1 MHRITVFKSRSMGR
15 TLALVAFGSLAFAAN
30 AHAGTGGSLPLDPAS
45 ATSLGLMGLGAFG
58 TVTTGGNNLS
68 DKTKFF
74 RIAKEGATTDGRT
87 IERDWLEQMAANYD
101 PVNVYGARIN
111 LEHIKG
117 YTPDGPFK
125 AYGDV
130 LALETREEADGK
142 LGLYAQIKPTPELV
156 AMTKA
161 GQKVYT
167 SCEINPKFADTGEAY
182 LVGLAVT
189 DSPASLGTE
198 MLTFAAKNP
207 ATLAKRKKEPDNL
220 FSAAE
225 EELVLDMETQSVA
238 TLLLSKVKAL
248 LGTSEKAQDK
258 ATDARFA
265 DVNAAVIELATHTT
279 ATIEK
284 LTATITEQGNTIKE
298 QAEAMEA
305 LTAKL
310 SAQPDNTPQRPLATG
325 GSNQAKTDC

>member
-1 MHRITVFKSRSMGR
+1 MIRKRHISL
-15 TLALVAFGSLAFAAN
+15 TLAAIGLLGFAASAQAATGGLPLDGGAGIASLAL
-30 AHAGTGGSLPLDPAS
+30 AGLGGTVATGGS
-45 ATSLGLMGLGAFG
+45 
-58 TVTTGGNNLS
+58 NNHA

-87 IERDWLEQMAANYD
+87 IDRAWLEQMAANYD

-117 YTPDGPFK
+117 YTPDSPFK

-161 GQKVYT
+161 SQKVYT

-198 MLTFAAKNP
+198 MLAFAAKNP
-207 ATLAKRKKEPDNL
+207 ATLAKKKQAPDNL

-225 EELVLDMETQSVA
+225 EELVLDMEAQSVA
-238 TLLLSKVKAL
+238 TVLLTKVKAL
-248 LGTSEKAQDK
+248 LGKTTDQGKA
-258 ATDARFA
+258 ADARFA
-265 DVNAAVIELATHTT
+265 DVNAAVIEVATHT
-279 ATIEK
+279 AESFAQ
-284 LTATITEQGNTIKE
+284 LNATITEQGNTIKE
-298 QAEAMEA
+298 QTTALAA

-325 GSNQAKTDC
+325 GAGQALTDC

>member
-1 MHRITVFKSRSMGR
+1 MFRKRHLS
-15 TLALVAFGSLAFAAN
+15 LALAAAGLMAFVFDAQAAGAAAPGAGAAVA
-30 AHAGTGGSLPLDPAS
+30 GG
-45 ATSLGLMGLGAFG
+45 LGLLGLSAA
-58 TVTTGGNNLS
+58 TTGTENHA

-87 IERDWLEQMAANYD
+87 IEREWLVEMAANYD

-111 LEHIKG
+111 LEHFRGVI
-117 YTPDGPFK
+117 PDSPFK

-142 LGLYAQIKPTPELV
+142 LGLYAQIKPTPDLV

-189 DSPASLGTE
+189 DNPASLGTE
-198 MLTFAAKNP
+198 MLAFAAQHPNSNP
-207 ATLAKRKKEPDNL
+207 LAKKKQDPANL
-220 FSAAE
+220 FSAAA
-225 EELVLDMETQSVA
+225 EELVIEMESKSIASV
-238 TLLLSKVKAL
+238 LLSKVQAL
-248 LGTSEKAQDK
+248 LGKNKEQGKANDE
-258 ATDARFA
+258 RFA
-265 DVNAAVIELATHTT
+265 DVHAAVETIATHSQESS
-279 ATIEK
+279 AALSAQIQA
-284 LTATITEQGNTIKE
+284 LTDTVAS
-298 QAEAMEA
+298 

-310 SAQPDNTPQRPLATG
+310 STTDDGTPTRPLQTG
-325 GSNQAKTDC
+325 GAGTSADEKTDC

>member
-1 MHRITVFKSRSMGR
+1 MIRKRHISL
-15 TLALVAFGSLAFAAN
+15 TLAAIGLLGLTAS
-30 AHAGTGGSLPLDPAS
+30 AHAATGVQLPLAGAADA
-45 ATSLGLMGLGAFG
+45 ASLGLMGLGAFG
-58 TVTTGGNNLS
+58 TVATTGTDNHA
-68 DKTKFF
+68 DKTKMF

-87 IERDWLEQMAANYD
+87 IERAWLEEMAASYD
-101 PVNVYGARIN
+101 PINTYGARVN

-117 YTPDGPFK
+117 YTPDSPFK

-142 LGLYAQIKPTPELV
+142 LGLYAQIKPTADLV

-167 SCEINPKFADTGEAY
+167 SCEINPKFADTGKAY

-198 MLTFAAKNP
+198 MLAFSAKNP
-207 ATLAKRKKEPDNL
+207 ATLAKRKQAPENL
-220 FSAAE
+220 FSVAE
-225 EELVLDMETQSVA
+225 EELVLDMEAPGIGAV
-238 TLLLSKVKAL
+238 LLSKVKAL
-248 LGTSEKAQDK
+248 LGKTEKESGH
-258 ATDARFA
+258 TDARFA

-279 ATIEK
+279 ESIK
-284 LTATITEQGNTIKE
+284 QLTATVADQAKTIKE
-298 QAEAMEA
+298 QADKLTA

-310 SAQPDNTPQRPLATG
+310 SAEPDNKTPARPLATG
-325 GSNQAKTDC
+325 GANQLTTDC

>member
-1 MHRITVFKSRSMGR
+1 MFRKRHLS
-15 TLALVAFGSLAFAAN
+15 LALAAAGLMAFVFDAQAAGAAAPGAGAAVA
-30 AHAGTGGSLPLDPAS
+30 GG
-45 ATSLGLMGLGAFG
+45 LGLLGLSAA
-58 TVTTGGNNLS
+58 TTGTENHA

-87 IERDWLEQMAANYD
+87 IEREWLVEMAANYD

-111 LEHIKG
+111 LEHFRGVI
-117 YTPDGPFK
+117 PDSPFK

-189 DSPASLGTE
+189 DNPASLGTE
-198 MLTFAAKNP
+198 MLAFAAQQSSNP
-207 ATLAKRKKEPDNL
+207 LAKKKQDPANL
-220 FSAAE
+220 FSAAA
-225 EELVLDMETQSVA
+225 EELVIEMESKSIAGV
-238 TLLLSKVKAL
+238 LLSKVQAL
-248 LGTSEKAQDK
+248 LGKNKEQGKANDE
-258 ATDARFA
+258 RFA
-265 DVNAAVIELATHTT
+265 DVHAAVEAIATHSQESAT
-279 ATIEK
+279 ALGAQMQA
-284 LTATITEQGNTIKE
+284 LTATV
-298 QAEAMEA
+298 AS

-310 SAQPDNTPQRPLATG
+310 STTPDGTPQRPLQTG
-325 GSNQAKTDC
+325 GAADEKKTDC

>member
-1 MHRITVFKSRSMGR
+1 MIRKRHISL
-15 TLALVAFGSLAFAAN
+15 TLAAIGLLGLAAS
-30 AHAGTGGSLPLDPAS
+30 AHAATGVQIPTGGAGN
-45 ATSLGLMGLGAFG
+45 AASLGLMGLGAFG
-58 TVTTGGNNLS
+58 TVATGGTDNHA

-87 IERDWLEQMAANYD
+87 IERQWLEQMAANYD
-101 PVNVYGARIN
+101 PVDVYGARIN

-117 YTPDGPFK
+117 YTPDSPFK

-142 LGLYAQIKPTPELV
+142 LGLYAQIKPIPELV

-198 MLTFAAKNP
+198 MLAFAAKNP
-207 ATLAKRKKEPDNL
+207 ETMAKRKQAPDNL
-220 FSAAE
+220 FTAAS
-225 EELVLDMETQSVA
+225 EELVLDMEAQSIA
-238 TLLLSKVKAL
+238 TVLLSKVRAL
-248 LGTSEKAQDK
+248 LGKNAKETGQTA
-258 ATDARFA
+258 DARFA
-265 DVNAAVIELATHTT
+265 DVNAAVLELASHTT
-279 ATIEK
+279 ESIQT
-284 LTATITEQGNTIKE
+284 LSATITDQAKTIKD
-298 QAEAMEA
+298 QGDKLAD

-310 SAQPDNTPQRPLATG
+310 SAMSDGTPARRVATG
-325 GSNQAKTDC
+325 GSGQAKTDC